1 MKLDG
6 LKTVGIAGAGLVG
19 RVLALNLIQRGIQVT
34 LYEKDASDAT
44 PNAAGYTAAG
54 MLAPYAELELMD
66 AELFKLGTRSIALWP
81 GLLAWMAQQGY
92 AVDFQHRGS
101 LILAHHND
109 RADLQ
114 HFMRQLLDKMPA
126 GHQNSQVEPLN
137 NARISELE
145 PELTHHHQ
153 AWWLPNEGQVDSTQF
168 FAQSERLLKNHP
180 LVEWRVSTEAK
191 EVEAHVV
198 HCCKQQDYYDWV
210 FDCRGLGAKAA
221 LKDLRGVRGEVLWLD
236 APEVNLTRPVR
247 LMHPRY
253 RIYIVPRANGR
264 YIIGA
269 SEIES
274 EDRSPM
280 SVRSSLELLSAAYSV
295 HPGFAEARI
304 VNQLTNC
311 RPALGD
317 NLPRIEQLEGLTR
330 INGLYRHGYLFSPAM
345 IEKALAELKN

>member
-1 MKLDG
+1 MSG
-6 LKTVGIAGAGLVG
+6 LSAIKTVGIAGAGLVG

-34 LYEKDASDAT
+34 LYEKDSASIP

-54 MLAPYAELELMD
+54 MLSPYAELELMD
-66 AELFKLGTRSIALWP
+66 AELFQLGVRSIELWP
-81 GLLAWMAQQGY
+81 GLVNWMAEQDC
-92 AVDFQHRGS
+92 AVDFQQHGS
-101 LILAHHND
+101 LILAHPND

-114 HFMRQLLDKMPA
+114 HFMRQLQHKLPD
-126 GHQNSQVEPLN
+126 GYQVEQLN
-137 NARISELE
+137 NARITELE
-145 PELTHHHQ
+145 PELAHHHQ
-153 AWWLPNEGQVDSTQF
+153 AWLLPNEGQVDSMQF
-168 FAQSERLLKNHP
+168 FVQSERLLKNHP
-180 LVEWRVSTEAK
+180 LVTWHENQTVAK
-191 EVEAHVV
+191 VDNHHIENQA
-198 HCCKQQDYYDWV
+198 YDWV

-221 LKDLRGVRGEVLWLD
+221 FKDLRGVRGEVFWLD
-236 APEVNLTRPVR
+236 APEVKLTRPVR

-264 YIIGA
+264 YVIGA

-280 SVRSSLELLSAAYSV
+280 SVRSSLELLSAVYSV

-317 NLPRIEQLEGLTR
+317 NLPRIEQQDGVTR
-330 INGLYRHGYLFSPAM
+330 INGLYRHGYLFSPA
-345 IEKALAELKN
+345 IVEKALAQLA

>member
-1 MKLDG
+1 MNDLSAV
-6 LKTVGIAGAGLVG
+6 KTVGIAGAGLVG

-34 LYEKDASDAT
+34 LFERDSSDSA

-54 MLAPYAELELMD
+54 MLSPYAELELMD
-66 AELFKLGTRSIALWP
+66 VELFQLGVRSIELWP
-81 GLLAWMAQQGY
+81 GLVDWMANQGCP
-92 AVDFQHRGS
+92 VDFQHRGS
-101 LILAHHND
+101 LVLAHHND

-114 HFMRQLLDKMPA
+114 HFMRQLMDKLPS
-126 GHQNSQVEPLN
+126 GYQVEQLN
-137 NARISELE
+137 NARLIELE
-145 PELTHHHQ
+145 PELAHHHQ
-153 AWWLPNEGQVDSTQF
+153 AWWLPNEGQVDSSQF
-168 FAQSERLLKNHP
+168 FQQSERLLKNHA
-180 LVEWRVSTEAK
+180 LVEWCENTE
-191 EVEAHVV
+191 V
-198 HCCKQQDYYDWV
+198 KQLSSRQIDDQAFDWV
-210 FDCRGLGAKAA
+210 FDCRGLGAKPDMC
-221 LKDLRGVRGEVLWLD
+221 DLRGVRGEVFWLD
-236 APEVNLTRPVR
+236 APEVKLTRPVR

-264 YIIGA
+264 YVIGA

-295 HPGFAEARI
+295 QPGFAEARI

-317 NLPRIEQLEGLTR
+317 NLPRIEQLDGLTR

-345 IEKALAELKN
+345 VEQALVELKI

>member
-1 MKLDG
+1 MILDG

-19 RVLALNLIQRGIQVT
+19 RVLALNLIQHGIQVT
-34 LYEKDASDAT
+34 LYEKDVSHAT

-54 MLAPYAELELMD
+54 MLAPFAELELMD
-66 AELFKLGTRSIALWP
+66 AELFQLGMRSVEIWP
-81 GLLAWMAQQGY
+81 GLLAWMASQGY

-126 GHQNSQVEPLN
+126 GYQNYQVEPLN

-145 PELTHHHQ
+145 PELAHHHQ

-168 FAQSERLLKNHP
+168 FAQSERLLKNHS
-180 LVEWRVSTEAK
+180 LVEWRENQA
-191 EVEAHVV
+191 VEKLASR
-198 HCCKQQDYYDWV
+198 QIEGQAYDWV
-210 FDCRGLGAKAA
+210 FDCRGLGAKSA
-221 LKDLRGVRGEVLWLD
+221 LKDLRGVRGEVFWLD
-236 APEVNLTRPVR
+236 APEVKLTRPVR

-264 YIIGA
+264 YVIGA

-304 VNQLTNC
+304 VNQITNC

-330 INGLYRHGYLFSPAM
+330 INGLYRHGYLFSPAV
-345 IEKALAELKN
+345 IEKALAELKC

>member
-1 MKLDG
+1 MTFDG

-19 RVLALNLIQRGIQVT
+19 RILALNLIQRGIQVT
-34 LYEKDASDAT
+34 LFERDSTGSA

-66 AELFKLGTRSIALWP
+66 AELFQLGVRSIELWP
-81 GLLAWMAQQGY
+81 SLVDWMAEQGC
-92 AVDFQHRGS
+92 AVDFQRRGS

-114 HFMRQLLDKMPA
+114 HFMRQLMEKLPS
-126 GHQNSQVEPLN
+126 GYQVEQLN
-137 NARISELE
+137 HASLTELE
-145 PELTHHHQ
+145 PELMHHHQ
-153 AWWLPNEGQVDSTQF
+153 AWWLPNEGQVDSSQF
-168 FAQSERLLKNHP
+168 FLQSERLLRNHP
-180 LVEWRVSTEAK
+180 LVEWRENTE
-191 EVEAHVV
+191 V
-198 HCCKQQDYYDWV
+198 KQILSRQIDNQMFDWV
-210 FDCRGLGAKAA
+210 FDCRGLGGKPDI
-221 LKDLRGVRGEVLWLD
+221 KDLRGVRGEVFWLD
-236 APEVNLTRPVR
+236 APEVKLTRPIR

-264 YIIGA
+264 YVIGA

-311 RPALGD
+311 RPALAD
-317 NLPRIEQLEGLTR
+317 NLPRIEQLDSLTR
-330 INGLYRHGYLFSPAM
+330 INGLYRNGYLFSPAI
-345 IEKALAELKN
+345 IEQALTELIR

>member
-1 MKLDG
+1 MNLDG

-34 LYEKDASDAT
+34 LLERDKADT
-44 PNAAGYTAAG
+44 VPNAAGYTAAG

-66 AELFKLGTRSIALWP
+66 AELFQLGMRSIELWP
-81 GLLAWMAQQGY
+81 DLVDWMAAQGY
-92 AVDFQHRGS
+92 PVDLQQRGS
-101 LILAHHND
+101 LILAHQND

-114 HFMRQLLDKMPA
+114 HFMRQLLHKMPA
-126 GHQNSQVEPLN
+126 GYQLEPLN
-137 NARISELE
+137 NQRISQLE
-145 PELTHHHQ
+145 PELAHHHQ

-168 FAQSERLLKNHP
+168 FAQSEALLKNHP
-180 LVEWRVSTEAK
+180 LVTWRDNI
-191 EVEAHVV
+191 EV
-198 HCCKQQDYYDWV
+198 KQLSSRQIDEQTFDWV
-210 FDCRGLGAKAA
+210 FDCRGLGAKTDI
-221 LKDLRGVRGEVLWLD
+221 KDLRGVRGEVFWLD
-236 APEVNLTRPVR
+236 APEVKLSRPVR

-264 YIIGA
+264 YVIGA

-280 SVRSSLELLSAAYSV
+280 SVRSSLELLSAVYSV

-317 NLPRIEQLEGLTR
+317 NLPRIEQLDGLTR
-330 INGLYRHGYLFSPAM
+330 INGLYRHGYLFSPAI
-345 IEKALAELKN
+345 IEKALGAF

>member
-1 MKLDG
+1 MNDLSAV
-6 LKTVGIAGAGLVG
+6 KTVGIAGAGLVG

-34 LYEKDASDAT
+34 LFERDSSGSA

-54 MLAPYAELELMD
+54 MLSPYAELELMD
-66 AELFKLGTRSIALWP
+66 AELFQLGVRSIELWP
-81 GLLAWMAQQGY
+81 GLVDWMAQQ
-92 AVDFQHRGS
+92 ACPVDFQHRGS
-101 LILAHHND
+101 LVLAHHND

-114 HFMRQLLDKMPA
+114 HFMRQLMDKLPS
-126 GHQNSQVEPLN
+126 GYQVEQLN
-137 NARISELE
+137 NARLTDLE
-145 PELTHHHQ
+145 PELEHHHQ

-168 FAQSERLLKNHP
+168 FQQSERLLKNHA
-180 LVEWRVSTEAK
+180 LVEWCENTEVNQLSSRKIDGQAF
-191 EVEAHVV
+191 
-198 HCCKQQDYYDWV
+198 DWT
-210 FDCRGLGAKAA
+210 FDCRGLGAKPDMR
-221 LKDLRGVRGEVLWLD
+221 DLRGVRGEVFWLD
-236 APEVNLTRPVR
+236 APEVKLTRPVR

-264 YIIGA
+264 YVIGA

-317 NLPRIEQLEGLTR
+317 NLPRIEQLDGLTR

-345 IEKALAELKN
+345 VEQALAELKI